1 MEIQQLKNA
10 FKMSTKQKHKY
21 LIKFTCKS
29 PRTGE
34 LYYPFAENPRLM
46 FIVADRLRRH
56 RTIDQSGIYLKQNPG
71 DASMTIAD
79 IKNLVKNGQC
89 KLNSISK

>member
-1 MEIQQLKNA
+1 
-10 FKMSTKQKHKY
+10 
-21 LIKFTCKS
+21 
-29 PRTGE
+29 
-34 LYYPFAENPRLM
+34 M